1 MLKVVILCGG
11 RGHRLRPLTSKLP
24 KPLVALNG
32 KPILQHIIEFY
43 SGKGLNRF
51 VLCTGYRAG
60 VINKF
65 VSSHKFD
72 AEIEILNAGTKAG
85 MLKRL
90 YLVRDMIGEKA
101 VVTYGDT
108 FVNIDIYRMLKEH
121 NRRKAAATITVADIR
136 SPFGLV
142 EFDKNNKVNSF
153 EEKPLFQY
161 YIGHMILEKSVLD
174 NLDAGFISMPDGEG
188 LIKLFQKLIKSKK
201 LYVYKHTGLQITFNT
216 LYERQRAEEA
226 FTKFFTEQEG

>member
-11 RGHRLRPLTSKLP
+11 RGHRLRPLTSNLP

-51 VLCTGYRAG
+51 ILCTGYRAG

-65 VSSHKFD
+65 VSDHKFN
-72 AEIEILNAGTKAG
+72 AKIEISNAGTKSG

-90 YLVRDMIGEKA
+90 YLVRDLIDEKA

-108 FVNIDIYRMLKEH
+108 FVNIDVYRMLKEH

-142 EFDKNNKVNSF
+142 RFNTNNKVDSF

-174 NLDAGFISMPDGEG
+174 GLDADLVSMPDGEG
-188 LIKLFQKLIKSKK
+188 LIKLFQKLIKLKK

-216 LYERQRAEEA
+216 LYERQKAEEE